1 MHPDEPGTDS
11 SACINTVTRYTVV
24 RMSPQVFQIL
34 LSLLDHPLHGYA
46 IIQDV
51 AARTDGEIK
60 LTASTLYDAL
70 ARLVDQAWIGEVAAP
85 ADEARDSRR
94 RYYALT
100 RLGRE
105 QAEREAARLQR
116 VVATAQAKNLIVR

>member
-1 MHPDEPGTDS
+1 
-11 SACINTVTRYTVV
+11 
-24 RMSPQVFQIL
+24 MSPQVFQIL
-34 LSLLDHPLHGYA
+34 LSLVERPLHGYA

-51 AARTDGEIK
+51 AARTGGEIK

-70 ARLVDQAWIGEVAAP
+70 ARLVDQDWIGEVDAP
-85 ADEARDSRR
+85 VESDEARERGQGSPPSRSDSRR

-105 QAEREAARLQR
+105 AAEREAARLQR
-116 VVATAQAKNLIVR
+116 IVGTARAKNLIVP

>member
-1 MHPDEPGTDS
+1 M
-11 SACINTVTRYTVV
+11 SA
-24 RMSPQVFQIL
+24 QVFQIL
-34 LSLLDHPLHGYA
+34 LSLLERPLHGYA

-51 AARTDGEIK
+51 AARTEGEIK

-70 ARLVDQAWIGEVAAP
+70 ARLVDQAWIAEVDAP
-85 ADEARDSRR
+85 ADAEARDGRR

-105 QAEREAARLQR
+105 AAEREAARLQR
-116 VVATAQAKNLIVR
+116 VVATARAKKLIVP